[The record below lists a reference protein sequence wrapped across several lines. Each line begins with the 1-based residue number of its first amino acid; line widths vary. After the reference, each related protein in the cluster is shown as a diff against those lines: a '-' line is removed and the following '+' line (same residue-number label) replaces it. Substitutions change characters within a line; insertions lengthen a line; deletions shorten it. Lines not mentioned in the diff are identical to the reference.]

1 MSRSPIAP
9 VLLLLLLLPPL
20 LLVAACGPVK
30 GYPGPDRPAAQLAN
44 IQPNPFWS
52 GIGVVVTGVD
62 GLEVQAEMSL
72 DVLAGSRTLRLQL
85 QPYSRTERS
94 QASGGELQSQAIYD
108 VEWQT
113 TVDWT
118 VDLSPGMDY
127 ALAGTWNE
135 SVYEVQLQDA
145 KARTVIATREVTAT
159 RRDL

>member
-1 MSRSPIAP
+1 MVRTPILS
-9 VLLLLLLLPPL
+9 VLLVFLS
-20 LLVAACGPVK
+20 LLVAGCGPVK
-30 GYPGPDRPAAQLAN
+30 GYPGPDRPSTQLAN

-72 DVLAGSRTLRLQL
+72 DVLAGRRTLGLQL

-118 VDLSPGMDY
+118 VELAAGMDY
-127 ALAGTWNE
+127 ALAGSWNE

-145 KARTVIATREVTAT
+145 KTRTVIATRAVTAT